1 MRSACNRV
9 TKMITLNGQQFALN
23 NKEFVNSL
31 FNTGSTC
38 VGYYKPLKN
47 KINIMDMQKFKI
59 GVITKHKVLAL
70 ATKRPEGGWWYSYGT
85 IDLIGLYSYAQEIK
99 DIEQALKQLVK

>member
-1 MRSACNRV
+1 
-9 TKMITLNGQQFALN
+9 MIKLNGQQFALN
-23 NKEFVNSL
+23 NKEFINSL

-47 KINIMDMQKFKI
+47 QIKLMDMQKVKV

-70 ATKRPEGGWWYSYGT
+70 ATKRPEGWWYSYGT
-85 IDLIGLYSYAQEIK
+85 IDLIGEYDYGQQTR
-99 DIEQALKQLVK
+99 DIEQALKHLKA